1 MSAPTPIHDHRLVC
15 LKLEQAVETARF
27 ANTFIGLQAS
37 TIESLQRALE
47 DAIATY
53 PHDGKTVFVSAER
66 QEAWIKAL
74 EDSRR

>member
-1 MSAPTPIHDHRLVC
+1 MSLANYPNPRTISSALDSASRC
-15 LKLEQAVETARF
+15 LQDASVFVRDQAA
-27 ANTFIGLQAS
+27 

-53 PHDGKTVFVSAER
+53 PHDGKTVLVSAER

-74 EDSRR
+74 EDSRK

>member
-1 MSAPTPIHDHRLVC
+1 MSLANYPNPGAICSVLQSAGACLQDASTFVRAP
-15 LKLEQAVETARF
+15 AA
-27 ANTFIGLQAS
+27 

-53 PHDGKTVFVSAER
+53 PHDGKTVLVSAER

-74 EDSRR
+74 EDSRK